1 MGNLVIREV
10 DFQGATLMAV
20 QTEDGKIHVGVKWI
34 CQGLG
39 LTEGQTKAER
49 NRVQQDLVLS
59 KLGRKIVLATR
70 YGEKETLVID
80 IKGLPLWLAKINS
93 NIINDA
99 RVREKLVDYQLNA
112 ADVLA
117 KAFIEEKRGA
127 KDKSSKQGKEC
138 LGSVNNAAKI
148 LLPILKQAG
157 CPPKIQLLT
166 IKSLYEKSGVML
178 PIEIEAGKKYH
189 DTKHIARQ
197 CGMYTKSGKPAY
209 QAAGEIAKKLELR
222 EDQYT
227 DTWEAK
233 GNWEGAV
240 RKYDDSVI
248 AAIKEWLEK
257 NGNPEHIEYQQ
268 SDGQIK
274 KYHVFYKLLG
284 EEVA

>member
-39 LTEGQTKAER
+39 LSDNQRIAQMKKIRED
-49 NRVQQDLVLS
+49 VVLE
-59 KLGRKIVLATR
+59 KGVIKILLPTISGEQEVLCI
-70 YGEKETLVID
+70 EID
-80 IKGLPLWLAKINS
+80 FLPLWLAKINA
-93 NIINDA
+93 NIINDPI
-99 RVREKLVDYQLNA
+99 VQEKLIDYQLNA
-112 ADVLA
+112 AKVLA

-209 QAAGEIAKKLELR
+209 QAAGEIAKKLELFPSAQI
-222 EDQYT
+222 ELLF
-227 DTWEAK
+227 K
-233 GNWEGAV
+233 GVVKRHLLKGV
-240 RKYDDSVI
+240 TKMVIPFYQGIRKLGI
-248 AAIKEWLEK
+248 
-257 NGNPEHIEYQQ
+257 PFCFP
-268 SDGQIK
+268 K
-274 KYHVFYKLLG
+274 K
-284 EEVA
+284 